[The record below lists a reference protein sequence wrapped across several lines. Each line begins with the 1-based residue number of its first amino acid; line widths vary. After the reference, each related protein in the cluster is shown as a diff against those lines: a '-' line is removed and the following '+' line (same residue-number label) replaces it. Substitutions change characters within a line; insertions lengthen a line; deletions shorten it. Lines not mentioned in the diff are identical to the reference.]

1 MKRSISEL
9 RLGNKLHGLLSNMLF
24 TCGATRDS
32 WPQWVS
38 RTEILVGPYGNALE
52 AGTDSHPEMVSY
64 TKVAGWESGATWA
77 GLDTCVP

>member
-1 MKRSISEL
+1 MKGSITEL

-38 RTEILVGPYGNALE
+38 RAEILVSPRGNAPE
-52 AGTDSHPEMVSY
+52 AGTDSHPEMVTY
-64 TKVAGWESGATWA
+64 TKVAGWESRATRA
-77 GLDTCVP
+77 GLDTCAP